1 MQLPQDRT
9 IRAGQINTRYWA
21 EGDRG
26 STVLL
31 LHGVGGYVERWL
43 PIWAA
48 LAARHRV
55 YAPDML
61 GCGRTDKPSSVTY
74 SWDTAVRFVSD
85 LMAALGIE
93 QASLVGHSAGGGA
106 ALLMALRFPSRV
118 EKLVLVSSGGLGKE
132 MPLQFRFLT
141 LPVLGEVVT
150 RLSPQGSDRE
160 LAALAQGEPALAGE
174 LLARHHQ
181 MAAQPGAQ
189 RALLKTLRWAFGP
202 FGPYERY
209 YGPILRG
216 LPSIQQPT
224 LIIWGQQDPYFPVA
238 HARAAAGRLPDA
250 RLHIFDPCGHLPMIE
265 HAQAFNALL
274 LEFLGGC
281 GEEPSP

>member
-1 MQLPQDRT
+1 MQLPQDRYV
-9 IRAGQINTRYWA
+9 RSGQINTRYWA

-26 STVLL
+26 STVIL

-43 PIWAA
+43 PTFAA

-55 YAPDML
+55 YAADML

-85 LMAALGIE
+85 FMAALGIE
-93 QASLVGHSAGGGA
+93 RASLVGHSAGGGA

-141 LPVLGEVVT
+141 LPVLGEVVM
-150 RLSPQGSDRE
+150 RLSPKGSDRE
-160 LAALAQGEPALAGE
+160 LAALAGE
-174 LLARHHQ
+174 LLARHYQ
-181 MAAQPGAQ
+181 MAAQPDAQ

-202 FGPYERY
+202 LGPYERY

-224 LIIWGQQDPYFPVA
+224 LIIWGRQDPYFPVA
-238 HARAAAGRLPDA
+238 HARAAAKALPNA
-250 RLHIFDPCGHLPMIE
+250 RLHIWDDCGHLPMLE
-265 HAQAFNALL
+265 RAQAFNALL
-274 LEFLGGC
+274 LEFLGD
-281 GEEPSP
+281 

>member
-1 MQLPQDRT
+1 MQLPQDRYV
-9 IRAGQINTRYWA
+9 RSGQINTRYWA

-26 STVLL
+26 STVVL

-43 PIWAA
+43 PTFAT

-55 YAPDML
+55 YAADML

-85 LMAALGIE
+85 FMAALGIE
-93 QASLVGHSAGGGA
+93 RASLVGHSAGGGA
-106 ALLMALRFPSRV
+106 ALNMALRFPSQV

-132 MPLQFRFLT
+132 MPLPFRFLT
-141 LPVLGEVVT
+141 LPVLGEALT
-150 RLSPQGSDRE
+150 RLSRKGSDRE
-160 LAALAQGEPALAGE
+160 LEALVQGESALTDE
-174 LLARHHQ
+174 LYELQYQ
-181 MAAQPGAQ
+181 MSAQPGAQ
-189 RALLKTLRWAFGP
+189 QALLKTLRWAFSP

-216 LPSIQQPT
+216 LPSIRHPT

-238 HARAAAGRLPDA
+238 HAREAARRLPDA
-250 RLHIFDPCGHLPMIE
+250 RLHIFDPCGHLPMLE

-274 LEFLGGC
+274 LEFLT
-281 GEEPSP
+281 